1 MLLKRLSAIA
11 AVFFLLTAFSSP
23 VYADTSSI
31 ASSTAIATAEQAGIP
46 ATNLNGDSLQYISPP
61 TELQIMPGMD
71 YGYLAYGSPFDPN
84 SNGVDRYIGYN
95 QYGEAIDNVAFPP
108 DADPDG
114 ANFEDEDWVSQPWLN
129 PQVQNDFGVSNE
141 GGWDGSTQYQDSIM
155 AGVYWLNT
163 TTGVGGIG
171 SSTGYTITDW
181 DSNSLWA
188 NLYQYV
194 NIVMPPTEY
203 TWGMGR
209 MWHSVNGSL
218 WYVTIPLPP
227 LVVVDTPVLTVT
239 PPSATINVG
248 GTQQFDG
255 ICYDNGQVNDVTT
268 QSAWS
273 SSSTSVA
280 TIGANMGDA
289 QGASAGTTN
298 IVATYTTPEGT
309 TLTGTA
315 TLTVQA
321 QQQPGNSQTGGNN
334 SPGNNSPPGG
344 NNPSGGNNPTGQVS
358 GALSFTAVSQAGT
371 VRPADTAEWTDM
383 VTASLTSD
391 APPQPTASSPN
402 YITGWTWS
410 ISNVTL
416 SYPTQAQPGSNGA
429 GGFSFGYAVDPPG
442 QMENGVYVATTM
454 TPVSM
459 ATQSSST
466 ANASFRETWSLD
478 GAGNGR
484 GIYSIIKNPPGIM
497 AATATPFDITAA
509 WTVQSNWTLMVYEGK
524 NMNGSPIFS
533 TETESQNYTGAC
545 DGVLT
550 VDGSGVNSLGNNNNG
565 N

>member
-1 MLLKRLSAIA
+1 
-11 AVFFLLTAFSSP
+11 
-23 VYADTSSI
+23 
-31 ASSTAIATAEQAGIP
+31 
-46 ATNLNGDSLQYISPP
+46 
-61 TELQIMPGMD
+61 
-71 YGYLAYGSPFDPN
+71 
-84 SNGVDRYIGYN
+84 
-95 QYGEAIDNVAFPP
+95 
-108 DADPDG
+108 
-114 ANFEDEDWVSQPWLN
+114 
-129 PQVQNDFGVSNE
+129 
-141 GGWDGSTQYQDSIM
+141 
-155 AGVYWLNT
+155 
-163 TTGVGGIG
+163 
-171 SSTGYTITDW
+171 
-181 DSNSLWA
+181 
-188 NLYQYV
+188 
-194 NIVMPPTEY
+194 
-203 TWGMGR
+203 
-209 MWHSVNGSL
+209 
-218 WYVTIPLPP
+218 
-227 LVVVDTPVLTVT
+227 
-239 PPSATINVG
+239 
-248 GTQQFDG
+248 
-255 ICYDNGQVNDVTT
+255 
-268 QSAWS
+268 
-273 SSSTSVA
+273 
-280 TIGANMGDA
+280 MGDA

-298 IVATYTTPEGT
+298 IVVTYVTPEGT

-429 GGFSFGYAVDPPG
+429 GGFSFGYPVDPPG

-545 DGVLT
+545 DGMLT